1 MSANILHF
9 RLEGTIII
17 IGLRLRL
24 EYMVRQW
31 ASTQL
36 LLSRDD
42 ISHLFIFLSA
52 ALHPI
57 SIPPAPLHFC
67 HGSSLGNQCMYVSR
81 HVNSPFLQADHF
93 VFLSWT
99 LDDMLRSLTW
109 FLTYLLVLSTIF
121 LISWK
126 CINWTSDHLGA
137 PSRLASLQRQKKT
150 ISWDPGGHQNIWHCY
165 MLCFNRGGL

>member
-1 MSANILHF
+1 MSANRHLLHC

-24 EYMVRQW
+24 EYMVGQW
-31 ASTQL
+31 ASTQVP
-36 LLSRDD
+36 LSRDD
-42 ISHLFIFLSA
+42 ISNLFIFLSA

-57 SIPPAPLHFC
+57 SIPQPLYISVTEAHWVISVCMCQGMSTAPSYKRTTLYFY
-67 HGSSLGNQCMYVSR
+67 HG
-81 HVNSPFLQADHF
+81 NSTICWGHSPG
-93 VFLSWT
+93 
-99 LDDMLRSLTW
+99 

-137 PSRLASLQRQKKT
+137 PSRLASLQRQKK
-150 ISWDPGGHQNIWHCY
+150 
-165 MLCFNRGGL
+165 L